1 MRELKV
7 GDKSPEFVGKDE
19 NGNDISLS
27 NFKNTK
33 LILFIYPKDNTP
45 GCTKEACNLRD
56 NYKLLMDKGFSIVG
70 VSADSSDKHTKFIAK
85 FNLPFPL
92 IADVDKQI
100 INAFGCWGPKKFMG
114 KEYDGIHRKTF
125 LIENGTISK
134 IFHKV
139 KTNDHTNQ
147 ILENL

>member
-1 MRELKV
+1 MRELKE
-7 GDKSPEFVGKDE
+7 GDKSPIFNGCDQ
-19 NGNDISLS
+19 NGNTISS
-27 NFKNTK
+27 ESYSDKK
-33 LILFIYPKDNTP
+33 LILFFYPKDNTP

-56 NYKLLMDKGFSIVG
+56 NYELLMGKGFSIVG
-70 VSADSSDKHTKFIAK
+70 VSADDQLKHQKFIDK

-92 IADVDKQI
+92 IADVDKTV

-125 LIENGTISK
+125 IIESGVITK

-147 ILENL
+147 ILNEL

>member
-1 MRELKV
+1 MRELKE

-56 NYKLLMDKGFSIVG
+56 NYKLLM
-70 VSADSSDKHTKFIAK
+70 T
-85 FNLPFPL
+85 N
-92 IADVDKQI
+92 
-100 INAFGCWGPKKFMG
+100 
-114 KEYDGIHRKTF
+114 
-125 LIENGTISK
+125 SK
-134 IFHKV
+134 MNV
-139 KTNDHTNQ
+139 
-147 ILENL
+147 